1 MDLSH
6 KDLQN
11 KLWYE
16 FKAQNYLVLHS
27 RMNSDKLTK
36 LSLTCP

>member
-1 MDLSH
+1 MDFSQ

-16 FKAQNYLVLHS
+16 FKAQNCLVLHS
-27 RMNSDKLTK
+27 RMNSDKVTK
-36 LSLTCP
+36 LALTCP